1 MHSFRNTNYS
11 SDSKEI
17 DIIPAHQVNTEWQSH
32 IVLKVQ
38 KILFA
43 WTNGYLTHENM
54 KQTHSLLYT
63 GNTSAE
69 VVHCF
74 GQYISRDMGQNI
86 IIFWH
91 KTGFSLP
98 LSNIRKRR
106 KGMEDWGQLFWNN
119 FLMTKF
125 DADVNWSWLKLAVQ
139 IELSSSLG
147 YHMSLSIYSIFLP
160 RTTRTSDSTFQ
171 TWFSSYVHG
180 SFVFQLKIVN
190 HRDNSLLIRNT
201 EKYSKTEIMGKTYK

>member
-17 DIIPAHQVNTEWQSH
+17 DIIPVHQVNTEWQSH

-63 GNTSAE
+63 GNTSTE

-91 KTGFSLP
+91 KTVSL
-98 LSNIRKRR
+98 
-106 KGMEDWGQLFWNN
+106 W
-119 FLMTKF
+119 
-125 DADVNWSWLKLAVQ
+125 
-139 IELSSSLG
+139 
-147 YHMSLSIYSIFLP
+147 P
-160 RTTRTSDSTFQ
+160 RQTSGKEGRA
-171 TWFSSYVHG
+171 W
-180 SFVFQLKIVN
+180 
-190 HRDNSLLIRNT
+190 
-201 EKYSKTEIMGKTYK
+201 KTEVSYFGTIFSWQNLMLMLTEVG